1 MWWHNAV
8 IYESYVRSFADSD
21 GDGIGDIPGVISRL
35 DYLEWLGI
43 DAIWLTPI
51 MKSPGRDQGYD
62 IAGYLDVDPVLGT
75 LADVDRLISEAER
88 RGIRVLLD
96 LVPNH
101 TSIDHPWFGDSRT
114 RRDYYV
120 WSDQPNN
127 WVSTFH
133 IPSWTYDDREGRYY
147 LHSYLPE
154 QPDLNWWNEEVREH
168 FDHILRYWFSRGV
181 AGFRIDACY
190 IIVKDR
196 LLRDNPPAG
205 PRDHLWDRNRGQR
218 PVWSAYQPE
227 VHDVLRRWR
236 KICEEFAPPRLLMGA
251 TWVPEL
257 DELAG
262 YFGAGDELQ
271 LPQYFQFLFAKFD
284 PRELRR
290 VVEAWLAALP
300 DNEVPVWVGSS
311 HDLSRFP
318 SRWCDGDDAL
328 IRTGLTMLLTLPGS
342 CVLYQGDEF
351 GLQDT
356 PVQTEDLRDLTGQCR
371 DTYRTPMPWKDEP
384 GGGFTSGRPW
394 LPMGDV
400 AACNIADQMRDPDS
414 VLHNTRRLIARKKAL
429 KGAYRPVEVC
439 HEMWIYRRGD
449 VRVTLDFREG
459 GPSRTRV
466 EGTIS

>member
-8 IYESYVRSFADSD
+8 IYEIYVRSFADSD

-154 QPDLNWWNEEVREH
+154 QPDSTGGMRRSENTSITSCGTGSAEV
-168 FDHILRYWFSRGV
+168 
-181 AGFRIDACY
+181 
-190 IIVKDR
+190 
-196 LLRDNPPAG
+196 
-205 PRDHLWDRNRGQR
+205 
-218 PVWSAYQPE
+218 
-227 VHDVLRRWR
+227 WR
-236 KICEEFAPPRLLMGA
+236 AS
-251 TWVPEL
+251 
-257 DELAG
+257 
-262 YFGAGDELQ
+262 
-271 LPQYFQFLFAKFD
+271 
-284 PRELRR
+284 
-290 VVEAWLAALP
+290 
-300 DNEVPVWVGSS
+300 GS
-311 HDLSRFP
+311 
-318 SRWCDGDDAL
+318 
-328 IRTGLTMLLTLPGS
+328 TL
-342 CVLYQGDEF
+342 V
-351 GLQDT
+351 
-356 PVQTEDLRDLTGQCR
+356 
-371 DTYRTPMPWKDEP
+371 
-384 GGGFTSGRPW
+384 TS
-394 LPMGDV
+394 L
-400 AACNIADQMRDPDS
+400 
-414 VLHNTRRLIARKKAL
+414 
-429 KGAYRPVEVC
+429 
-439 HEMWIYRRGD
+439 
-449 VRVTLDFREG
+449 
-459 GPSRTRV
+459 
-466 EGTIS
+466 